1 MRLHS
6 LNDLYNLTIENP
18 QSITKDEALQ
28 IIRELVWLQ
37 DFSKTDEGTLEG
49 VLFTI
54 QYILGI
60 DDDDEPNLFTLD
72 KNDTDML

>member
-1 MRLHS
+1 MRLNS